1 MECELAIAAIGVLAP
16 LMLLQSLIVD
26 VVGLWSG
33 HEPVANI
40 TTDHTNPHSR
50 AARTVVNTN
59 ESVGNF
65 VIGVRGYLV

>member
-1 MECELAIAAIGVLAP
+1 MEYEPAIAAIGALAA
-16 LMLLQSLIVD
+16 LMLLQSLIAD
-26 VVGLWSG
+26 VVGLRSG

-40 TTDHTNPHSR
+40 ATDHANLHSQ
-50 AARTVVNTN
+50 AARTVVNSN

>member
-1 MECELAIAAIGVLAP
+1 MECELAIAAIGALAP
-16 LMLLQSLIVD
+16 LMLLQSLIAD

-40 TTDHTNPHSR
+40 TTDPTNPHSG

-65 VIGVRGYLV
+65 VIGVRGHLV